1 MCYLDDMKGKD
12 QLYKGLGEKIRSLR
26 QEKDM
31 TLEELAE
38 KSQLGLSKSSIINIE
53 KGRQQIT
60 VYQLYRF
67 ALALNVRFDSLLSD
81 IMQDNDWHLASEQ
94 VFSLDVSKMKK
105 FEVIFRQY

>member
-1 MCYLDDMKGKD
+1 MKEKD

-26 QEKDM
+26 REQEM
-31 TLEELAE
+31 TLEDLAE
-38 KSQLGLSKSSIINIE
+38 KSELGLSKSSIINIE

-60 VYQLYRF
+60 VYQLYRL
-67 ALALNVRFDSLLSD
+67 ALALNVRLEQILSE

-105 FEVIFRQY
+105 FEVIFRKY